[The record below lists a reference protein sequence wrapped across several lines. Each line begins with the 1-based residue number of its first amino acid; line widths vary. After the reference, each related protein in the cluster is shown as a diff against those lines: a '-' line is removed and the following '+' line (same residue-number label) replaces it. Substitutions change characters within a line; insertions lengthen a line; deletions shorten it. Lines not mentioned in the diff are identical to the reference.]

1 MIDYDKLISEKC
13 RVMKPS
19 GIRKFFDIAAQMDNV
34 ISLGVG
40 EPDFQTPW
48 NVKQAA
54 ITALEKGK
62 TKYTANSGLAE
73 LRKAISENIRKNTG
87 VSYCDNDEIIVTVGG
102 SEGIDISI
110 RTLIESGDEVLIVEP
125 CFVCYAPIVSLC
137 GGVPVSVQ
145 TTEETQFRLTPE
157 MLREKITDK
166 TKLLILPFPNNPTGA
181 IMERSDLEAIAEVI
195 RDTNILILSDEI
207 YSSLTYGSKHC
218 SIIEIDGM
226 KERTIYVNG
235 FSKAYAMTG
244 WRLGYV
250 AGPKPIIKQMLKIHQ
265 YGIMSSPTI
274 SQYAA
279 VEALENCDEDIIK
292 MRDEYDM
299 RRRWLVKALNDIGLT
314 CFEPKGAFY
323 VFPSIKSTGLTSEE
337 FCERL
342 VYEHNVAVVPGNAF
356 GECGEGYIRISYAYS
371 LKHIMTAIDRI
382 KEFLADLDKQKKDN
396 G

>member
-13 RVMKPS
+13 KVMKPS

-34 ISLGVG
+34 ISLSVG

-48 NVKQAA
+48 NVRQAA
-54 ITALEKGK
+54 ITSLEKGK
-62 TKYTANSGLAE
+62 TKYTANAGIVE
-73 LRKAISENIRKNTG
+73 LREAISKNIEKNTG
-87 VSYCDNDEIIVTVGG
+87 VKYSGKDEIIVTVGG
-102 SEGIDISI
+102 SEGIDIAI
-110 RTLIESGDEVLIVEP
+110 RTLIENGDEVLIVEP

-137 GGVPVSVQ
+137 GGVPVTLR
-145 TTEETQFRLTPE
+145 TTAETQFRLTPE
-157 MLREKITDK
+157 MLREKITDR

-181 IMERSDLEAIAEVI
+181 VMERKDLEAIAEVI

-226 KERTIYVNG
+226 KERTIFVNG

-250 AGPKPIIKQMLKIHQ
+250 AGSQPIIKQMLKIHQ
-265 YGIMSSPTI
+265 YGIMSSPTV

-279 VEALENCDEDIIK
+279 IEALENCDEDIAK
-292 MRDEYDM
+292 MRDEYDI

-314 CFEPKGAFY
+314 CFEPRGAFY
-323 VFPSIKSTGLTSEE
+323 VFPSIKSTGLSSEE

-342 VYEHNVAVVPGNAF
+342 LYEHNVAVVPGNAF

-371 LKHIMTAIDRI
+371 LKHIMTAVERI
-382 KEFLADLDKQKKDN
+382 KEFLADLDKQKTGN

>member
-13 RVMKPS
+13 KVMKPS

-34 ISLGVG
+34 ISLSVG

-48 NVKQAA
+48 NVRQAA
-54 ITALEKGK
+54 ITSLEKGK
-62 TKYTANSGLAE
+62 TKYTANAGIVE
-73 LRKAISENIRKNTG
+73 LREAISKNIEKNTG
-87 VSYCDNDEIIVTVGG
+87 VKYSGKDEIIVTVGG
-102 SEGIDISI
+102 SEGIDIAI
-110 RTLIESGDEVLIVEP
+110 RTLIENGDEVLIVEP

-137 GGVPVSVQ
+137 GGVPVTLR
-145 TTEETQFRLTPE
+145 TTAETQFRLTPE
-157 MLREKITDK
+157 MLREKITDR

-181 IMERSDLEAIAEVI
+181 VMERKDLEAIAEVI

-226 KERTIYVNG
+226 KERTIFVNG

-250 AGPKPIIKQMLKIHQ
+250 AGPQPIIKQMLKIHQ
-265 YGIMSSPTI
+265 YGIMSSPTV

-279 VEALENCDEDIIK
+279 IEALENCDEDIAK
-292 MRDEYDM
+292 MRDEYDI

-314 CFEPKGAFY
+314 CFEPRGAFY
-323 VFPSIKSTGLTSEE
+323 VFPSIKSTGLSSEE

-342 VYEHNVAVVPGNAF
+342 LYEHNVAVVPGNAF

-371 LKHIMTAIDRI
+371 LKHIMTAVERI
-382 KEFLADLDKQKKDN
+382 KEFLADLDKQKTGN

>member
-48 NVKQAA
+48 NVRQAA
-54 ITALEKGK
+54 ITSLEKGK

-87 VSYCDNDEIIVTVGG
+87 VSYCENDEIIVTVGG

-145 TTEETQFRLTPE
+145 ATEETQFRLTPE

-207 YSSLTYGSKHC
+207 YSSLTYGTKHC
-218 SIIEIDGM
+218 SIIEIEGM

-265 YGIMSSPTI
+265 YGIMSSPTV

-382 KEFLADLDKQKKDN
+382 KEFLADLDKQKKEN

>member
-48 NVKQAA
+48 NVRQAA
-54 ITALEKGK
+54 ITSLEKGK

-207 YSSLTYGSKHC
+207 YSSLTYGTKHC
-218 SIIEIDGM
+218 SIIEIEGM
-226 KERTIYVNG
+226 KEHTIYVNG

-265 YGIMSSPTI
+265 YGIMSSPTV

-279 VEALENCDEDIIK
+279 VEALENCDEDIVK

-382 KEFLADLDKQKKDN
+382 KEFLADLDKQKKEN

>member
-1 MIDYDKLISEKC
+1 MDYDKLISEKC
-13 RVMKPS
+13 KVMKPS

-34 ISLGVG
+34 ISLSVG

-48 NVKQAA
+48 NVRQAA
-54 ITALEKGK
+54 ITSLEKGK
-62 TKYTANSGLAE
+62 TKYTANAGIAE
-73 LRKAISENIRKNTG
+73 LRTAISRNIEKTTG
-87 VSYCDNDEIIVTVGG
+87 VKYSDKDEIIVTVGG
-102 SEGIDISI
+102 SEGIDIAI
-110 RTLIESGDEVLIVEP
+110 RTLIENGDEVLIVEP
-125 CFVCYAPIVSLC
+125 CFVCYSPIVSLC

-145 TTEETQFRLTPE
+145 TTAENEFRLTPE
-157 MLREKITDK
+157 MLREKITDR

-181 IMERSDLEAIAEVI
+181 VMERKDLEGIADVI

-226 KERTIYVNG
+226 KERTIFVNG

-250 AGPKPIIKQMLKIHQ
+250 AGPQPIIKQMLKIHQ
-265 YGIMSSPTI
+265 YGIMSSPTV

-279 VEALENCDEDIIK
+279 IEALENCDEDIAK
-292 MRDEYDM
+292 MRDEYDI

-314 CFEPKGAFY
+314 CFEPRGAFY
-323 VFPSIKSTGLTSEE
+323 VFPSIKSTGLSSEE

-342 VYEHNVAVVPGNAF
+342 LYEHNVAVVPGNAF

-371 LKHIMTAIDRI
+371 LKHIMTAIERI
-382 KEFLADLDKQKKDN
+382 KEFLSDLDKQKTGN